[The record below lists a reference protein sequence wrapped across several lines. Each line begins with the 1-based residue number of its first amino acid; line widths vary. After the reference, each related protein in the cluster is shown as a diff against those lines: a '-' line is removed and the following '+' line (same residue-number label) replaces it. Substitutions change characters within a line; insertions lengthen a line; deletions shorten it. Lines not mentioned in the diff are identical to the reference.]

1 MNKKLSFPSR
11 RPKKYGAK
19 IYAASFSLYV
29 GTGPVYWMP
38 WADPRIIYGI
48 KIFLFAIVAGYPMIA
63 DFASRRDRG
72 VNFPGGNVS
81 VLIFFLFLIF
91 SIPAGVLGIGNGN
104 LEEVV
109 RRTFNTFQVMV
120 FLYSCGYA
128 IKKQFIQEIVRKAVI
143 VISLVCVISIVGIVL
158 MPNYPSP
165 LNDDLSL
172 FQTGFGGS
180 RTGWAPSIALYLP
193 WLYSLKLLPATIT
206 LLVLVAM
213 VGNQIS
219 VAGRAGLL
227 ASFIP
232 FGLWGWLSRR
242 WKIFFISLIGLS
254 IGIIYAIINAEAL
267 RLSSGRMSGADGLD
281 ELSSGRWEQ
290 YEVAIRAIMESPLT
304 GYGIGPLY
312 YDGTYWTVHNIIL
325 RFAIE
330 GGVIYA
336 MLVIAILLL
345 PIIKISQRIGGRN
358 ISGSI
363 LAAGL
368 TIISGLINSMFEPE
382 GMFGTFNQVCFWW
395 VCYAI
400 CVSSGFRGTDLDVR
414 AR

>member
-1 MNKKLSFPSR
+1 
-11 RPKKYGAK
+11 
-19 IYAASFSLYV
+19 
-29 GTGPVYWMP
+29 
-38 WADPRIIYGI
+38 
-48 KIFLFAIVAGYPMIA
+48 
-63 DFASRRDRG
+63 
-72 VNFPGGNVS
+72 
-81 VLIFFLFLIF
+81 
-91 SIPAGVLGIGNGN
+91 
-104 LEEVV
+104 
-109 RRTFNTFQVMV
+109 
-120 FLYSCGYA
+120 
-128 IKKQFIQEIVRKAVI
+128 
-143 VISLVCVISIVGIVL
+143 
-158 MPNYPSP
+158 
-165 LNDDLSL
+165 
-172 FQTGFGGS
+172 
-180 RTGWAPSIALYLP
+180 
-193 WLYSLKLLPATIT
+193 
-206 LLVLVAM
+206 
-213 VGNQIS
+213 
-219 VAGRAGLL
+219 
-227 ASFIP
+227 
-232 FGLWGWLSRR
+232 
-242 WKIFFISLIGLS
+242 
-254 IGIIYAIINAEAL
+254 
-267 RLSSGRMSGADGLD
+267 
-281 ELSSGRWEQ
+281 
-290 YEVAIRAIMESPLT
+290 MESPLT